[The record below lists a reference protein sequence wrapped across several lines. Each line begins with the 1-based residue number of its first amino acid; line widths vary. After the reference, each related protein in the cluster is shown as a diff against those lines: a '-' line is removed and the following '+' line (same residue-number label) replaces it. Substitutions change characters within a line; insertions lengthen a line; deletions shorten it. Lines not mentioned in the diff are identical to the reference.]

1 MSTYISLVSFTEQGI
16 RSVKESPNR
25 AEAFTAVATKLGL
38 TIKSMHWTSG
48 AYDLV
53 IVTEGGDEATMAA
66 LLSVGSMGNVRSETL
81 RAYSKDEF
89 KKIIALMP

>member
-25 AEAFTAVATKLGL
+25 AEAFTAIATKLGL

-53 IVTEGGDEATMAA
+53 IITEGGDEATMAA

-89 KKIIALMP
+89 RKIIALMP

>member
-1 MSTYISLVSFTEQGI
+1 MSTFISLLSFTEQGI

-25 AEAFTAVATKLGL
+25 ADAFTGLAGKLGL

-48 AYDLV
+48 AYDMV
-53 IVTEGGDEATMAA
+53 IITEGGDEATMAA
-66 LLSVGSMGNVRSETL
+66 LLSVGSLGNIRTQTL
-81 RAYSKDEF
+81 RAYSKDEI